1 MTIRVIHAD
10 VMDGL
15 RQLPDESVHCCVTSP
30 PYWQLRDY
38 GYEGQIGLEPTIETH
53 VEKMVEVFREVRR
66 VLRKDGTLFLNYGDM
81 YAGSWGAQSRG
92 HETKGNLEGS
102 SMLDARRIKAH
113 PTRTQTG
120 SMKRFAGLKPKDL
133 VMMPERVALALQADG
148 WWVRDRIIWHKPNP
162 MPSSTEDRCTPS
174 YEIVWHMTKAA
185 RYFWDAVA
193 IAEPAVYGEPNAPD
207 KIKSPMGQGFT
218 RRASHTNPDAVP
230 PGTKQHTG
238 LHRKNEQSAE
248 AIAQSSAR
256 TRAGF
261 NDRWDAAPSPLT
273 RNRRNVWTIATE
285 PYKEAHFA
293 TMPTELARLCIAA
306 GTSEHGCCSGCG
318 APWQRV
324 TDKTFV
330 RQADVAIDKGARGA
344 NDQKPMDETSGWDGF
359 PRGTTHSETVG
370 WVASCNC
377 NDGGFP
383 LEAVP
388 ATVLDPFGGSGT
400 TGLVADRLQRN
411 AILIEAS
418 DKYVEDHIKQ
428 RIAKADGP
436 LLGLLAGVTE

>member
-38 GYEGQIGLEPTIETH
+38 GYDGQIGLEPTIDAHLER
-53 VEKMVEVFREVRR
+53 MVEVFREVRR

-81 YAGSWGAQSRG
+81 YANDGKWGGSTSGKHAV
-92 HETKGNLEGS
+92 GNHG
-102 SMLDARRIKAH
+102 K
-113 PTRTQTG
+113 TG
-120 SMKRFAGLKPKDL
+120 IGRQKKNTGLKPKDL
-133 VMMPERVALALQADG
+133 VMMPERVALALQGDG

-218 RRASHTNPDAVP
+218 RRASHTNPDAIP
-230 PGTKQHTG
+230 PGAKQHTG

-324 TDKTFV
+324 TERVHNGYDGSKFGE
-330 RQADVAIDKGARGA
+330 RAVAA
-344 NDQKPMDETSGWDGF
+344 SGGLISG
-359 PRGTTHSETVG
+359 GTAKSTLGSSQGHMTAQSHTIG
-370 WVASCNC
+370 WVASCKC
-377 NDGGFP
+377 NDGGYP
-383 LEAVP
+383 LPTVP

-400 TGLVADRLQRN
+400 SGLVADRLQRN

-436 LLGLLAGVTE
+436 LLGLLAGVVE